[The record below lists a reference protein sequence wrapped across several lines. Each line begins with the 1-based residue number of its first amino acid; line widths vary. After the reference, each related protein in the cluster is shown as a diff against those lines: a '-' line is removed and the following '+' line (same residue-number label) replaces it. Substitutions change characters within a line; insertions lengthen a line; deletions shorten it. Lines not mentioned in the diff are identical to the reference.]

1 MAGPRVPP
9 SHNLMSAD
17 GDLAAYQRLQC
28 RYPYRF
34 CLHHGYNGDAVG
46 EFIGDFL
53 NLRDFCSCASTQQG

>member
-1 MAGPRVPP
+1 MIPP

-17 GDLAAYQRLQC
+17 GDLASYQGLQC
-28 RYPYRF
+28 RYPHRF

-53 NLRDFCSCASTQQG
+53 NLRDF